1 MKIRLLWVGKTKEPW
16 IAEGIEKY
24 MALLRPMAQ
33 VSVVEVKEERGK
45 TSGSRD
51 ALEKEAERILRQA
64 GSRFILLDEQGR
76 GMDSPGLARMLA
88 ERLEGQA
95 DVDFVIGGPYGVA
108 RRVKE
113 AADQR
118 IALSP
123 MTFTHQMARVILL
136 EQVYRALMIKNRRS
150 YHN

>member
-1 MKIRLLWVGKTKEPW
+1 MRIRLLWVGKTKEPW

-45 TSGSRD
+45 ASGSRD

-76 GMDSPGLARMLA
+76 GIDSPGLAGMLG
-88 ERLEGQA
+88 GQA
-95 DVDFVIGGPYGVA
+95 EAEFVIGGPYGVA
-108 RRVKE
+108 QRVKE
-113 AADQR
+113 AAGQR
-118 IALSP
+118 ISLSP

-136 EQVYRALMIKNRRS
+136 EQVYRAQMIMNRRS